1 MKHTDEYIK
10 EIFSNKLGEYESH
23 VSPELWSNI
32 ASQLPQAAA
41 TTAASTTAVVAKTVT
56 AKLIWTAA
64 AVALTVASV
73 VTYLT
78 ITKEENHKGVN
89 EQSITNSNEVTE
101 NVTTNTESANDN
113 SEEVQSQ
120 ASIVESSNSNNV
132 LPKENV
138 ESGRSNI
145 DKEVIKPQEKSKAP
159 IPHSI
164 PARDIVSTPQ
174 APIVSAPSQTDSQGT
189 NKVDSSKGSHH
200 DSANSPQTLT
210 AQYTA
215 AVVSKEGLRYF
226 FMPQFTDGV
235 NYSWDFGNGAQSTER
250 SPMYS
255 FEDEGIYQVRLTI
268 TDGQGQSKT
277 IEQKITAYKPGK
289 IEAPNIFTPNGDGQ
303 NDLFDVI
310 EKSTNVT
317 IDKIVVINNG
327 GFRFESNGDVLWD
340 GNNAQGSPMPAGEY
354 QYFISGTDKEGNKV
368 EKKGFVTLRRT

>member
-1 MKHTDEYIK
+1 LKHTDEYIK

-23 VSPELWSNI
+23 VSPELWSNIPELWSNI

-145 DKEVIKPQEKSKAP
+145 DKEVIKPQEKSKAA
-159 IPHSI
+159 S
-164 PARDIVSTPQ
+164 REV
-174 APIVSAPSQTDSQGT
+174 
-189 NKVDSSKGSHH
+189 KGSDTSFNTGTGHCEYTS
-200 DSANSPQTLT
+200 SANC
-210 AQYTA
+210 
-215 AVVSKEGLRYF
+215 
-226 FMPQFTDGV
+226 
-235 NYSWDFGNGAQSTER
+235 
-250 SPMYS
+250 
-255 FEDEGIYQVRLTI
+255 
-268 TDGQGQSKT
+268 
-277 IEQKITAYKPGK
+277 
-289 IEAPNIFTPNGDGQ
+289 
-303 NDLFDVI
+303 
-310 EKSTNVT
+310 
-317 IDKIVVINNG
+317 
-327 GFRFESNGDVLWD
+327 
-340 GNNAQGSPMPAGEY
+340 
-354 QYFISGTDKEGNKV
+354 ISALAN
-368 EKKGFVTLRRT
+368 